1 MPETMA
7 QMTVTGDAAVAEM
20 AAVSKAKLM
29 RGAELE
35 RDLEALDVAF
45 LPKKVGAHELATVA
59 HRVGLIPAAVGCA
72 AAAIHVV
79 LVARGGETRQIRHQR
94 RSG

>member
-20 AAVSKAKLM
+20 AAESKAKLM

-45 LPKKVGAHELATVA
+45 LSKKVSSQLSPT
-59 HRVGLIPAAVGCA
+59 
-72 AAAIHVV
+72 V
-79 LVARGGETRQIRHQR
+79 LV
-94 RSG
+94 